1 VTFSFKRNLLC
12 LLGLG
17 SCSGIERAM
26 LLGWRLIAAV
36 AAVAA
41 VVADVDRTGALEK
54 DFVGFEP
61 YL

>member
-17 SCSGIERAM
+17 SRSGIERAM
-26 LLGWRLIAAV
+26 LLGWRLI
-36 AAVAA
+36 AA